1 VAALSG
7 RAHGLARWCLVAL
20 AAALATAASF
30 GSASAAPQPTLR
42 AVPAGSIGLRLV
54 DIPVNTHGDD
64 RALLYIVDHLAPGT
78 VIHRRIEVS
87 NTTGSSE
94 HVALYAAAASIDHG
108 AFLVADAH
116 TPDEL
121 STWTSLDRNAVNVA
135 AGRQSLATVR
145 IAVPDD
151 AAPGERYAVIWAEVR
166 SDPRGTDAVV
176 QVNRVGIRV
185 YLSVGFGNPP
195 AEDFSIDSLTAT
207 RSPEGLPMV
216 LATVLNTG
224 GRALDMRGTLELEH
238 GPGGL
243 NAGPFPASLGT
254 TLAPGDTGTV
264 TVLLDAQVPAG
275 PWDARIDLQSG
286 LLERTERATFTF
298 PAEGAVTVAT
308 RHGWRWSLIT
318 GAALLL
324 VLGVGGLILLVARRR
339 RAARSEP
346 RPPRGA
352 RRQSPLPSPATQ
364 G

>member
-1 VAALSG
+1 MSG
-7 RAHGLARWCLVAL
+7 
-20 AAALATAASF
+20 T
-30 GSASAAPQPTLR
+30 
-42 AVPAGSIGLRLV
+42 IGIRLL

-87 NTTGSSE
+87 NSTASAE

-121 STWTSLDRNAVNVA
+121 STWTSLDRNAVSVD
-135 AGRQSLATVR
+135 AGGQSQATVR
-145 IAVPDD
+145 IAVPAD

-166 SDPRGTDAVV
+166 SAPRGTDAVV
-176 QVNRVGIRV
+176 QVNRVGIRM

-207 RSPEGLPMV
+207 RSPEGAPMV
-216 LATVLNTG
+216 LATVHNTG

-264 TVLLDAQVPAG
+264 TVPLDAQVPAG

-286 LLERTERATFTF
+286 LLERTARATITF
-298 PAEGAVTVAT
+298 PAAGAATVAT
-308 RHGWRWSLIT
+308 RHAPPWPLIV
-318 GAALLL
+318 GAVLLL
-324 VLGVGGLILLVARRR
+324 VLGLVGVISLVARRR
-339 RAARSEP
+339 RASQPAEPPAPTARFAAE
-346 RPPRGA
+346 
-352 RRQSPLPSPATQ
+352 RR
-364 G
+364 

>member
-1 VAALSG
+1 MAAPSA
-7 RAHGLARWCLVAL
+7 RAHRFARWCLVAL
-20 AAALATAASF
+20 AAALATAAPF
-30 GSASAAPQPTLR
+30 GSASAAP
-42 AVPAGSIGLRLV
+42 GSIGLRLV

-94 HVALYAAAASIDHG
+94 RVELYAAAASVDQG
-108 AFLVADAH
+108 AFLVTDAH
-116 TPDEL
+116 TPNEL
-121 STWTSLDRNAVNVA
+121 STWTSLDRNAANVD
-135 AGRQSLATVR
+135 AGEQSLATVR

-166 SDPRGTDAVV
+166 SDPRGTDGVV

-216 LATVLNTG
+216 LATVDNTG
-224 GRALDMRGTLELEH
+224 GRALDMRGTLELQH

-264 TVLLDAQVPAG
+264 TVMLDAQVPAG

-298 PAEGAVTVAT
+298 PAKGAVTVAT
-308 RHGWRWSLIT
+308 PDGKPWALIA

-324 VLGVGGLILLVARRR
+324 VLVVVGAILLIARRR
-339 RAARSEP
+339 RAARAADP
-346 RPPRGA
+346 GPPRGVQERPVA
-352 RRQSPLPSPATQ
+352 V
-364 G
+364 